1 MICGLIVKYLY
12 LPIFLVLIL
21 SLSITPAFADHVF
34 SQSGQIEL
42 ITNPVNRLILTDD
55 KEPSKIFS
63 VAEFLDTDLPYSTI
77 DVSWDTS
84 NQAGTFNMGLITV
97 TKYDN
102 GIPRI
107 ISAELFI
114 KPVGQM
120 FIDTIL
126 ETGSIWK
133 VETHYVFTP

>member
-1 MICGLIVKYLY
+1 MEFIKMRFLAIILIGIVVTMGL
-12 LPIFLVLIL
+12 
-21 SLSITPAFADHVF
+21 TPAFADHVF

-42 ITNPVNRLILTDD
+42 ITNPTNRLILTDD
-55 KEPSKIFS
+55 NESTKIFS
-63 VAEFLDTDLPYSTI
+63 VVEFLDTDLPYSTI
-77 DVSWDTS
+77 DVIWDTS

-97 TKYDN
+97 SKYDN
-102 GIPRI
+102 GVPRI

-114 KPVGQM
+114 KPVGHM